1 MPAAFSF
8 PIPSHTLPSLSSRQI
23 RPAAP
28 FSSRW
33 IQARSRPAR
42 HRRHAPPLLP
52 PSTRAPLPSL
62 SRLLPLPEA
71 ATPPPPP
78 PNRRGLSR
86 RRAPRIRL
94 PGPPR
99 APPPASPRDLPRWA
113 AATPLLPIPPPLV
126 PALSMSLHHCSA
138 AATTMPAMA
147 AASGSAG
154 LSSAPPFRLLA
165 SGPAQL
171 RLPHAAACRR
181 RSLLRCAASGG
192 GSGSDP
198 ALEEQRRRQAELAA
212 RIASGEFTVQGP
224 GLAPPCSCSVP
235 PPSLFASLF
244 LLLHE

>member
-1 MPAAFSF
+1 MGSDVIRYHCLGANRFRQRSQNAGHPSPGLGSEAATTNQTKGWSEH
-8 PIPSHTLPSLSSRQI
+8 PTPR
-23 RPAAP
+23 
-28 FSSRW
+28 
-33 IQARSRPAR
+33 
-42 HRRHAPPLLP
+42 PLLHPHP
-52 PSTRAPLPSL
+52 PF
-62 SRLLPLPEA
+62 LLPL
-71 ATPPPPP
+71 
-78 PNRRGLSR
+78 
-86 RRAPRIRL
+86 
-94 PGPPR
+94 
-99 APPPASPRDLPRWA
+99 
-113 AATPLLPIPPPLV
+113 PPPLV

-138 AATTMPAMA
+138 AATTTPAMA

-181 RSLLRCAASGG
+181 RSLLRCAGDG

-235 PPSLFASLF
+235 PPSLFARLF